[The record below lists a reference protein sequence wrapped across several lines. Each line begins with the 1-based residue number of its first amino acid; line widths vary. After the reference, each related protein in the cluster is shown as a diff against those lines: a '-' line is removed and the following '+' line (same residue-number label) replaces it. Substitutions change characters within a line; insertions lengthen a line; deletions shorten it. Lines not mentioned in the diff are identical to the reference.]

1 MYLWS
6 SVSWSTGKDMKK
18 KNKNKK
24 HLNRHATTKLKM
36 LSLATPY
43 AMRKNIYK
51 FVFSKDGPLGHVNTK
66 FIIF

>member
-6 SVSWSTGKDMKK
+6 SVNLVYGQRYEKK
-18 KNKNKK
+18 KK

-51 FVFSKDGPLGHVNTK
+51 FVFSKDGSLGHVNTK